1 MSKELFTSYFYN
13 NTWQGVESV
22 SGPGSDSYLTHNL
35 IREMNALIKFFDIKS
50 ILDIPCGDWNY
61 MKHIELDGIS
71 YIGAD
76 IVDPLI
82 EQNRQKYES
91 DTITFEV
98 LDIRH
103 DYLPTVDL
111 IIVRDCL
118 VHLPNKDIV
127 AALENIKRSESQYLL
142 TTTFNFLSQE
152 VNKDIEIGDW
162 RKIDLMRSPFEL
174 ISPLRLLMEVGSDWN
189 TIDKCLG
196 LWSIDQ
202 IQVGAL

>member
-111 IIVRDCL
+111 IITRDCL

-127 AALENIKRSESQYLL
+127 SALENIKRSESQYLL